1 MLMAWVTR
9 SGNSPAVSRVTAPP
23 HGVAD
28 EAEALKAQ
36 RFSGGNDV
44 LHIEKGRVVDPWR
57 PVVRE
62 PMARKIQGDE
72 VQFRKQGRQAV
83 EGVGVIEPAVKAQE
97 GGPPSGFPQALA
109 ASEGRHIDGERFAE
123 TERRGGKGTSSH
135 GGCPWVKAGA
145 AWGGCAGRAGRSSL
159 GRGWRRTCRPSQG
172 AQAAALEVQK
182 SPYFSRKPS
191 IFFSTTSRPI

>member
-9 SGNSPAVSRVTAPP
+9 SGNSPAVSKVGAP

-72 VQFRKQGRQAV
+72 VQFEQGRQAV
-83 EGVGVIEPAVKAQE
+83 EGVGVIQPAVKAQE
-97 GGPPSGFPQALA
+97 GDPFGVSP
-109 ASEGRHIDGERFAE
+109 ASGER
-123 TERRGGKGTSSH
+123 KPGTSMVSASPKRSAV
-135 GGCPWVKAGA
+135 GE
-145 AWGGCAGRAGRSSL
+145 RAL
-159 GRGWRRTCRPSQG
+159 
-172 AQAAALEVQK
+172 
-182 SPYFSRKPS
+182 
-191 IFFSTTSRPI
+191 